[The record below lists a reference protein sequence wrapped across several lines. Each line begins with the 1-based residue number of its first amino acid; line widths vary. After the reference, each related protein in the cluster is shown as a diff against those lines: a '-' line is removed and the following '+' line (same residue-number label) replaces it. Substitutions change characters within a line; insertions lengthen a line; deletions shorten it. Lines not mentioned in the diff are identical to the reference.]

1 MRIRLRVE
9 NVTAV
14 APGRKLE
21 ATLSQGGGTIGS
33 DPAADWSIQDSDGSL
48 PLRVVTIN
56 VVDDQ
61 FTLEALEPELVR
73 INGARA
79 PIEVNRPVILRDND
93 KMNLGGLQVTIRLA
107 TVTAIEDTP
116 ELESLVSEESETRDT
131 LVVDGVSQTASEG
144 LDSAPAPAADPL
156 HSLDKTM
163 TPEHRKNQQT
173 DPLAVLDELAS
184 YADQKLHHKRSVSP
198 STQQSDSRSEVNS
211 AVTLPRISKDSYG
224 FEVAPDAE
232 AASMNAFD
240 HDDLPVDHIALR
252 PLSRALGLSVAEVD
266 ALESTEMLAEI
277 GASLRAAVEGLTRI
291 YARHQPGNSV
301 RFPLTT
307 MHLHAIE
314 DNPLRFS
321 RSSQEA
327 MESLF
332 IRRGAVHLSAPAAI
346 SESLTHLS
354 QHQDATEAA
363 VDEALSAL
371 FAALQPKAL
380 ERRFAAYTRDAGPR
394 PGPERDAWCWNMF
407 KAYTEELSSQRQ
419 RGLQLLFWEVFS
431 YEYQS
436 RMRQLALK
444 EDDGVTS
451 SPTGF
456 EE

>member
-1 MRIRLRVE
+1 MKIRLRVE

-21 ATLSQGGGTIGS
+21 ATLSRGGGAVGS
-33 DPAADWSIQDSDGSL
+33 DPAADWSIQDSDGAL
-48 PLRVVTIN
+48 PPRAVMIK
-56 VVDDQ
+56 VVDEQ
-61 FTLEALEPELVR
+61 FTLEAIVSGLVR

-79 PIEVNRPVILRDND
+79 PIEVNRPVVLRDKD
-93 KMNLGGLQVTIRLA
+93 RMKLGGLQVTIRLSA
-107 TVTAIEDTP
+107 MADIEDTP
-116 ELESLVSEESETRDT
+116 ALESLVSEKSETRET

-144 LDSAPAPAADPL
+144 LDAAPAQTADPL
-156 HSLDKTM
+156 HSLDKAM
-163 TPEHRKNQQT
+163 TAERRKHHQT

-184 YADQKLHHKRSVSP
+184 AADREQHIARSASP

-211 AVTLPRISKDSYG
+211 AVTLPRISKDNYG
-224 FEVAPDAE
+224 FEAASDAE
-232 AASMNAFD
+232 PTSMNTFD
-240 HDDLPVDHIALR
+240 HDDPLVDHIALR
-252 PLSRALGLSVAEVD
+252 PLARSLGLSVTEVD

-291 YARHQPGNSV
+291 YARHQSGNSA

-332 IRRGAVHLSAPAAI
+332 TRRGAVHLSAPAAI

-363 VDEALSAL
+363 VDQALSAL

-380 ERRFAAYTRDAGPR
+380 ERRFASYTRDAGPR

-436 RMRQLALK
+436 RMRQLALNN
-444 EDDGVTS
+444 DDGVTS
-451 SPTGF
+451 NAAGF
-456 EE
+456 DE